1 MSRKN
6 RSKFIAFRLKN
17 NQICKAVFVQFDER
31 DTPATT
37 PTASPSPSPATTTGT
52 AWTPAS
58 PAPRRRAWS
67 QGSPGGAG
75 ASTQQPPGSQR
86 PAEASRNQGRA
97 SARGRKA
104 KPAPSRGGEDA
115 RPAGERQPYPAQ
127 GTGNA
132 CTQGSQH
139 SNQGQQEDRGRP
151 SRPQPMQ
158 SPSQSDSRAS
168 AAQEMEGRGQRDG
181 REGKE
186 ERPENDSK
194 RAPPSLHPRQSQR
207 PGAPAIL
214 PAVPAYTDRGQPR
227 RAPENRGIN
236 SAFVEYAELPLTNA
250 AHAIPGEARQGG
262 YFTF

>member
-1 MSRKN
+1 METAAPKP
-6 RSKFIAFRLKN
+6 
-17 NQICKAVFVQFDER
+17 R
-31 DTPATT
+31 D
-37 PTASPSPSPATTTGT
+37 
-52 AWTPAS
+52 
-58 PAPRRRAWS
+58 
-67 QGSPGGAG
+67 
-75 ASTQQPPGSQR
+75 STQERERTQDR
-86 PAEASRNQGRA
+86 ERTAAS
-97 SARGRKA
+97 
-104 KPAPSRGGEDA
+104 
-115 RPAGERQPYPAQ
+115 
-127 GTGNA
+127 A

-139 SNQGQQEDRGRP
+139 SNQGQHEDRGRP

-236 SAFVEYAELPLTNA
+236 SAFVEYAEPPLTNA

-262 YFTF
+262 RFTF

>member
-1 MSRKN
+1 MCN
-6 RSKFIAFRLKN
+6 MTNQQPARSAH
-17 NQICKAVFVQFDER
+17 
-31 DTPATT
+31 T
-37 PTASPSPSPATTTGT
+37 SPSQPPPARPGQPSTYPTQGQHPAPAHSRPAPEDSRGT
-52 AWTPAS
+52 
-58 PAPRRRAWS
+58 PAPRREGRGR
-67 QGSPGGAG
+67 QQHQSPETAPKRGRGRKTG
-75 ASTQQPPGSQR
+75 RGQR
-86 PAEASRNQGRA
+86 PAPAPKEASTATKA
-97 SARGRKA
+97 SMRTEGD
-104 KPAPSRGGEDA
+104 S
-115 RPAGERQPYPAQ
+115 
-127 GTGNA
+127 
-132 CTQGSQH
+132 
-139 SNQGQQEDRGRP
+139 

-158 SPSQSDSRAS
+158 SPRQPDSRAS
-168 AAQEMEGRGQRDG
+168 TAQEMEGRGQRDG
-181 REGKE
+181 REEGKE